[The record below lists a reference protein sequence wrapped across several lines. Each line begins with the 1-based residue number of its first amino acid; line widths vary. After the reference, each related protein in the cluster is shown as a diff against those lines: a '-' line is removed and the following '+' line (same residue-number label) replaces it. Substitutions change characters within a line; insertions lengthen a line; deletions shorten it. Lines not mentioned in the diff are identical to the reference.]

1 MSLNNDN
8 RYLNINNVSDL
19 VKALSDKNKE
29 QAIIL
34 QSGVE
39 ANASSIKSENLRAK
53 EAELSLEAAIDAER
67 LRAEKIENSL
77 DSRLSDE
84 INIINQT
91 ITYKEKSL
99 QNSIDDEARD
109 RKAEINRVETK
120 YDERI
125 AGLDSALRGYT
136 DSQVNATAGTLRTEL
151 SNTKEIIDKDIDDLT
166 AIVNENQRNSEGT
179 DKQLLEK
186 INTDIATVRS
196 EILDHN
202 SDYATLNTNVQNHI
216 SNLNNPHN
224 ITRDQIGAAAQ
235 TDFISLEAR
244 VTKNES
250 DISSNDI
257 DISNIQTNAQALT
270 QRVSANESNIS
281 NLKSSKLNN
290 SGNEI
295 LKGNLTVAK
304 NNDGS
309 AFDGDLIVQGDLI
322 VNGKTTT
329 QNHETINVENNF
341 IVVNSDGETIGTNLS
356 GIAIRTNQNDAYG
369 IAYDPSNDSVSLG
382 HGAVNNGEFSF
393 KQGENNPILTRAESS
408 QLQDKHLLIWDAASN
423 KAIDGGLY
431 DEEKLKDTFTT
442 WTAYNSLVT
451 EVRNNDIDI
460 ANLQDEDIKI
470 NAIINEIEVKD
481 AEQDS
486 RLNIAENAIDTL
498 ENVKQNINDDTLK
511 TAAKTIPTAINEVH
525 DQLEAHEALR
535 NNPHNITWAQ
545 INSAALNTTNP
556 LMDGVANP
564 GTLTTVS
571 RSDHVH
577 PTDVSRAPVDHAST
591 STQYGKATADK
602 YGHVIVDSIISES
615 SQNPVQNKAIK
626 AYIDTSIAALDVEA
640 IDINA
645 NETISSI
652 SETDGKID
660 FSTQLIQI
668 NQNQVT
674 DLQSDLTIIRNNV
687 GRVES
692 ESEYRDNILQD
703 NIDATNVRI
712 SDEELRAKNAENT
725 LDSAIKVELNNRI
738 NADNSL
744 DNKIDIVQQN
754 LQANI
759 DSNASRIVELEDTV
773 QFVEDLNI
781 SVKKI
786 YDQLTPDNYAKRWVL
801 SFEQEFDSVGA
812 VVGYKPIYA
821 AMDDGELM

>member
-8 RYLNINNVSDL
+8 RYLNINNVADL

-53 EAELSLEAAIDAER
+53 EAELSLKSAIDAER

-77 DSRLSDE
+77 DGRLSDE

-125 AGLDSALRGYT
+125 DGLDSTLRGYT
-136 DSQVNATAGTLRTEL
+136 DSQVNAAVGTLRTEL

-216 SNLNNPHN
+216 SNFNNPHN

-257 DISNIQTNAQALT
+257 DIFNIQTNAQALT

-290 SGNEI
+290 SGNGI
-295 LKGNLTVAK
+295 VKGNLTIAK

-309 AFDGDLIVQGDLI
+309 AFDGDLIVQGNLT

-341 IVVNSDGETIGTNLS
+341 IVVNSDGEIIGTNLA

-408 QLQDKHLLIWDAASN
+408 QLHDKHLLIWDAASN

-460 ANLQDEDIKI
+460 ANLQAEDVKI
-470 NAIINEIEVKD
+470 NANISHIEVKD
-481 AEQDS
+481 AEQDD
-486 RLNIAENAIDTL
+486 RLATIELDIDNL
-498 ENVKQNINDDTLK
+498 ETVKQNITDNTLK
-511 TAAKTIPTAINEVH
+511 TTAKTIPTAINEVH
-525 DQLEAHEALR
+525 DQLEVHEALTD
-535 NNPHNITWAQ
+535 NPHQVTWAQ
-545 INSAALNTTNP
+545 VNGTALNNTNP
-556 LMDGVANP
+556 LMDGEASP

-571 RSDHVH
+571 RSDHIH
-577 PTDVSRAPVDHAST
+577 PTDTSRAPIDHAST
-591 STQYGKATADK
+591 STQYGKATTNK

-615 SQNPVQNKAIK
+615 SYNPVQNKAIK
-626 AYIDTSIAALDVEA
+626 AYIDTSIAALDVDG
-640 IDINA
+640 ININA

-674 DLQSDLTIIRNNV
+674 DLQSDLKLIRDNSS
-687 GRVES
+687 RIES
-692 ESEYRDNILQD
+692 ESESRDNLLQD

-712 SDEELRAKNAENT
+712 NDEELRAKNAENT

-744 DNKIDIVQQN
+744 DNKIDIVHQN

-759 DSNASRIVELEDTV
+759 DSNASRIVELEDTI

-786 YDQLTPDNYAKRWVL
+786 YDQLTPDNYTKRWVL
-801 SFEQEFDSVGA
+801 SFEQEFDSVGT

-821 AMDDGELM
+821 AIDDGELM